1 MAVSLFILN
10 QKAASR
16 PPNAGDHVFETVYGY
31 ITTGAVSD
39 KEWLGMCRALGHP
52 EWLDDPRFN
61 TPAGRVRYADARL
74 ELTAGPL
81 KSMTTAEALQR
92 LEAEQ
97 VPCAHIHSREEM
109 MADPQVAANGLIVD
123 SVHPHAWPMRQPRP
137 AARFEATPAEI
148 RTPAPGLGEHT
159 DAVLAETGLRANA
172 PY

>member
-81 KSMTTAEALQR
+81 KTMTTAEDLQR
-92 LEAEQ
+92 MAADQ
-97 VPCAHIHSREEM
+97 VHCAHFKILVGLY
-109 MADPQVAANGLIVD
+109 ADPNAASYG
-123 SVHPHAWPMRQPRP
+123 H
-137 AARFEATPAEI
+137 
-148 RTPAPGLGEHT
+148 
-159 DAVLAETGLRANA
+159 
-172 PY
+172 

>member
-81 KSMTTAEALQR
+81 KTMTTADALQR

-97 VPCAHIHSREEM
+97 VPGPHNPSRREKH
-109 MADPQVAANGLIVD
+109 AVPQGAA
-123 SVHPHAWPMRQPRP
+123 
-137 AARFEATPAEI
+137 
-148 RTPAPGLGEHT
+148 T
-159 DAVLAETGLRANA
+159 DHLVR
-172 PY
+172 